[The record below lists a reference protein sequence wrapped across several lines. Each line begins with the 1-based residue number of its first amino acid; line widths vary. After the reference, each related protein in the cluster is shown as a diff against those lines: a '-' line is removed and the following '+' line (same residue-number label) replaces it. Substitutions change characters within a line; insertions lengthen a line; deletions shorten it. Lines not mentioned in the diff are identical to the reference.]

1 MKNRATTDGIDI
13 TGARATTTGG
23 ASMDAR
29 ATMVDRDSTARDT
42 AIIDETTSANHPP
55 LLEPGA
61 QGIEASKPKLE
72 VAPLAGGRS
81 GGQIG
86 A

>member
-1 MKNRATTDGIDI
+1 
-13 TGARATTTGG
+13 
-23 ASMDAR
+23 MDAR
-29 ATMVDRDSTARDT
+29 ATIIDRDTTARDT
-42 AIIDETTSANHPP
+42 GIIDGATSANHPP
-55 LLEPGA
+55 LLGPGA